1 MKLSARNQFVGKVI
15 EINEGAVN
23 DVVKVQ
29 LPKGQ
34 VITSTITKE
43 AVAELGLAVGCDA
56 VAVIKATS
64 VMISTNPQGLSA
76 RNKLNGKV
84 VAINEGAVNSVVKVE
99 LEGGE
104 VVTSTITCEAVKE
117 LGLTIDKDVTAI
129 VKATEVMVM
138 A

>member
-43 AVAELGLAVGCDA
+43 AVAELGLAVAQSNLATCYKEGTGCEQNLEKA
-56 VAVIKATS
+56 KEWAMKAAKQGQENAIK
-64 VMISTNPQGLSA
+64 NL
-76 RNKLNGKV
+76 
-84 VAINEGAVNSVVKVE
+84 
-99 LEGGE
+99 
-104 VVTSTITCEAVKE
+104 KE
-117 LGLTIDKDVTAI
+117 WFGMEIDN
-129 VKATEVMVM
+129 
-138 A
+138 

>member
-1 MKLSARNQFVGKVI
+1 MKLSARNQFAGKVK

-23 DVVKVQ
+23 SVVKIE

-34 VITSTITKE
+34 VVTSTITKE
-43 AVAELGLAVGCDA
+43 AVAELGLTVGSDA
-56 VAVIKATS
+56 TAVIKATS
-64 VMISTNPQGLSA
+64 VMVSTNPAGLSA

-84 VAINEGAVNSVVKVE
+84 VAIKEGAVNSVVKVE
-99 LEGGE
+99 LEGGQ
-104 VVTSTITCEAVKE
+104 VVSSTITCEAVKE
-117 LGLTIDKDVTAI
+117 LGLTVGTDATAI

>member
-15 EINEGAVN
+15 EI
-23 DVVKVQ
+23 
-29 LPKGQ
+29 
-34 VITSTITKE
+34 S
-43 AVAELGLAVGCDA
+43 
-56 VAVIKATS
+56 
-64 VMISTNPQGLSA
+64 
-76 RNKLNGKV
+76 
-84 VAINEGAVNSVVKVE
+84 EGAVNSVVKVE

-104 VVTSTITCEAVKE
+104 VISSTITCEAVKE